1 MVENTSLS
9 NTSAGIGGDTIL
21 LKEYTSIDYNA
32 VKLISLHNICKN
44 RLSYFHK
51 KMDSLSSSAVSF
63 IIIKGV

>member
-32 VKLISLHNICKN
+32 VKLISLHNICKK
-44 RLSYFHK
+44 SVVIFP
-51 KMDSLSSSAVSF
+51 
-63 IIIKGV
+63 